1 MFDIIYL
8 TKIQLATKFFFFFHV
23 SSSMSVPVNEP
34 SIFTKRIKSSS
45 TKFISE
51 IDIYFFSSS
60 DYFSYVSKYTVK
72 VSQNVPSFSK
82 KYSSKSGRAFSKG
95 CISMLPLFYSR
106 NIWKRASP
114 EFSIE
119 KEWLV
124 KSSLSLLKMLNPTTR
139 SAPKTHCLLQL
150 KSRSWLTF
158 SWPDDKNFE
167 IYGYNLVRAYNTS
180 NKKTRWHLY
189 SL

>member
-8 TKIQLATKFFFFFHV
+8 TKIRLATKFFFFFHV

-119 KEWLV
+119 KERLV
-124 KSSLSLLKMLNPTTR
+124 KSSLSLLKNVKSNNTV
-139 SAPKTHCLLQL
+139 SPKNLLP
-150 KSRSWLTF
+150 LT
-158 SWPDDKNFE
+158 
-167 IYGYNLVRAYNTS
+167 I
-180 NKKTRWHLY
+180 KK
-189 SL
+189 

>member
-8 TKIQLATKFFFFFHV
+8 TKIRLATKFFLFFHV
-23 SSSMSVPVNEP
+23 SSSMSIPVNEH

-95 CISMLPLFYSR
+95 CISMLPLFYWR
-106 NIWKRASP
+106 NIWKRASR

-124 KSSLSLLKMLNPTTR
+124 KSSLSLLKNVKSNNTV
-139 SAPKTHCLLQL
+139 SPKNSLP
-150 KSRSWLTF
+150 LT
-158 SWPDDKNFE
+158 
-167 IYGYNLVRAYNTS
+167 I
-180 NKKTRWHLY
+180 KK
-189 SL
+189 